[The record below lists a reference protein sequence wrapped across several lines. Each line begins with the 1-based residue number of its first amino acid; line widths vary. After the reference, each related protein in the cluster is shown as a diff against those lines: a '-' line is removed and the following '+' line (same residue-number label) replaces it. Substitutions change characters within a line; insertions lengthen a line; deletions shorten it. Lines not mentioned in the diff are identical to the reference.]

1 MTISSNDNRRSEAHT
16 IPADAHGQAAILL
29 VESMMHGL
37 IARSLVTVSDAVEM
51 INVAV
56 DVSRDMALEFD
67 EVPARILGSTTLL
80 EAMSK
85 SLGHDIPPNA
95 R

>member
-1 MTISSNDNRRSEAHT
+1 MTISSNDNRRPEPQS
-16 IPADAHGQAAILL
+16 IPADAHGQAAVLL
-29 VESMMHGL
+29 VESVIHGL
-37 IARSLVTVSDAVEM
+37 IARSLVTVGDAVEM
-51 INVAV
+51 INVAA

-85 SLGHDIPPNA
+85 SLGYDIPPNG